1 MGKQRTVYL
10 DNQATTAVDPRVV
23 EAMLPYFGEKFGN
36 AASRSHSYGWD
47 AEAAVEEAREKVA
60 GVLGAQPRE
69 IVFTSGATESDNLAV
84 KGVAAF
90 YRDKGQHI
98 VTVATEHRAV
108 LDPCRVLDKGGQARV
123 TVLKPEPTGLVSAGQ
138 VAEAIGP
145 DTVLVSVMHANNE
158 IGVIQPIG
166 EIAELCRSRGV
177 LFHSDAAQSFGKLPL
192 DVSGGGPDLVSVS
205 GHKIYG
211 PKGIGALYVRGRDP
225 RVRLEQQ
232 MDGGGHERGMRSG
245 TLNVPAIVG
254 LGRAAELAAAEM
266 EAEGERIAGLRTL
279 LLERRVA
286 ELDLIEVNGDL
297 ERRLPGNLNV
307 SFGYVEGE
315 SLLMALKDVA
325 VSSGSACTSA
335 SLEPSYVLA
344 AIGVDREMAHSS
356 LRFGIGRFNSA
367 DDIEYVAGRVTAEVK
382 RLRRLSPL
390 YEKASHR
397 ALEKAGTDDA
407 TRHRP
412 L

>member
-47 AEAAVEEAREKVA
+47 AEAAVEDAREKVA

-108 LDPCRVLDKGGQARV
+108 LAPCRVLDKGGQARV

-177 LFHSDAAQSFGKLPL
+177 LVHSDAAQSFGKLPL
-192 DVSGGGPDLVSVS
+192 DVSGGGPDLVSVA

-254 LGRAAELAAAEM
+254 LGRAAELAVAEM

-279 LLERRVA
+279 LLERLVA

-315 SLLMALKDVA
+315 SLLMGINDVA

-335 SLEPSYVLA
+335 RLEPSYVLKA
-344 AIGVDREMAHSS
+344 LGAGDDLAHSS
-356 LRFGIGRFNSA
+356 IRFGLGRWTTEEEV
-367 DDIEYVAGRVTAEVK
+367 DYVVDKLTNVVR
-382 RLRRLSPL
+382 RLREMSPL
-390 YEKASHR
+390 YDMVKEGVDLSKMQWVAH
-397 ALEKAGTDDA
+397 
-407 TRHRP
+407 
-412 L
+412 

>member
-1 MGKQRTVYL
+1 MNGTS
-10 DNQATTAVDPRVV
+10 APT
-23 EAMLPYFGEKFGN
+23 
-36 AASRSHSYGWD
+36 GWS
-47 AEAAVEEAREKVA
+47 
-60 GVLGAQPRE
+60 E

-192 DVSGGGPDLVSVS
+192 DVSVGGPDLVSVS

-211 PKGIGALYVRGRDP
+211 PKGIGALYVRGRNP

-245 TLNVPAIVG
+245 TLPTHQIVG
-254 LGRAAELAAAEM
+254 MGEAFALARDESEADGEHVRALRQRFLDGLTDCGGIHNHSPLEQSVPNIVNLAFD
-266 EAEGERIAGLRTL
+266 G
-279 LLERRVA
+279 V
-286 ELDLIEVNGDL
+286 D
-297 ERRLPGNLNV
+297 
-307 SFGYVEGE
+307 GE
-315 SLLMALKDVA
+315 SLLMALRGLA
-325 VSSGSACTSA
+325 VSTGSACNSA
-335 SLEPSYVLA
+335 SVEPSYVLKG
-344 AIGVDREMAHSS
+344 IGVPHLQALASI
-356 LRFGIGRFNSA
+356 RFSFGRFTTIKEIDAAVA
-367 DDIEYVAGRVTAEVK
+367 DIR
-382 RLRRLSPL
+382 
-390 YEKASHR
+390 R
-397 ALEKAGTDDA
+397 ALGGLRQPSTAA
-407 TRHRP
+407 MNHR
-412 L
+412 